1 MPLKEPSLSLVLLG
15 LTMLAVLGGSIT
27 VWGVIFSRLSKREP
41 VVPYEPRRPLPRG
54 GIDVLMAVLL
64 GLIVLMIGLLVAH
77 TLASAEHSTPAVS
90 PAAPPPSEAAK
101 QLSQSDATRPASTG
115 ENVNHKRVAGER
127 DIGPNELIQSMCL
140 ELIVVVL
147 LVAAARAL
155 AGAKWHDLG
164 FNFSRL
170 GHDLGLGV
178 CAYLAA
184 IVPLMAMQW
193 ALAFAF
199 QQPYTHPIIEG
210 YKHQPDAW
218 MLSLTALSAIV
229 VAPFCEEFLF
239 RVLLQGWFES
249 IDATWQRRRR
259 KEDVRELP
267 LPEPATAEPAPLPV
281 ASGNP
286 YARRRQAPP
295 LVAVVVPD
303 AADTFVPKPAV
314 WPILLSSVLF
324 ALSHFGQGLAPVTLF
339 FLALLLGYL
348 YQRTHRIWPSLVVHL
363 LLNAGSIVILW
374 LYVGNNLPI
383 AK

>member
-27 VWGVIFSRLSKREP
+27 VWGVIFCRLAKREP

-64 GLIVLMIGLLVAH
+64 GFIVLMIGLLVAH
-77 TLASAEHSTPAVS
+77 TLATAEHL
-90 PAAPPPSEAAK
+90 PAATPSVSGGDAK
-101 QLSQSDATRPASTG
+101 QTSPSDAGGPASTG
-115 ENVNHKRVAGER
+115 ENVNHDKSAGEK
-127 DIGPNELIQSMCL
+127 DIGPNQLIQMMCL

-147 LVAAARAL
+147 LVSAARAI
-155 AGAKWHDLG
+155 AGATWSDLG
-164 FNFSRL
+164 FDFSRL
-170 GHDLGLGV
+170 GYNASLGG
-178 CAYLAA
+178 CAYLAS
-184 IVPLMAMQW
+184 IVPLMALQW
-193 ALAFAF
+193 ALAFTF

-229 VAPFCEEFLF
+229 VAPLCEELLF

-259 KEDVRELP
+259 KEGDAALP

-281 ASGNP
+281 ASDNP
-286 YARRRQAPP
+286 YASPAAP
-295 LVAVVVPD
+295 LVAVVAPD
-303 AADTFVPKPAV
+303 AVDTFVPKPAL

-324 ALSHFGQGLAPVTLF
+324 ALSHIGQGLAPVSLF
-339 FLALLLGYL
+339 FLALVLGYL
-348 YQRTHRIWPSLVVHL
+348 YQRTHRLWPSLIVHM
-363 LLNAGSIVILW
+363 LLNAGSIAILW